1 MAIEE
6 IKAGCDNEDEDLK
19 IDLDFLM
26 GDDDDLNPM
35 DEETGKIG
43 KV

>member
-1 MAIEE
+1 M
-6 IKAGCDNEDEDLK
+6 K

-43 KV
+43 KVQSTTSWGSLH